1 MNEACTFTVITM
13 GCKLNYAESATMAR
27 DLLHRGYQR
36 VGLSRGGDITIINT
50 CSVTE
55 HADKKSRQAIRKAL
69 HINPKTQI
77 IVTGCSAQLRAE
89 SLRLI
94 PGVETVLGTDFR
106 DRVGEVAGNPGVGAL
121 FPGTGTVGSVFFPAW
136 SGGEDHRERTRSF
149 LKVQDG
155 CDYCCTYCTVPLAR
169 GRSRNI
175 PIAEVVLQAREIAGR
190 GVKEIVLTGVNTGDF
205 GKTTGE
211 SFADLLRQLSYV
223 EGIERYRISSIE
235 PNLLTG
241 EIIEMTAR
249 LKCFL
254 PHFHIPL
261 QSGSSRILRK
271 MGRRY
276 DPELFAGK
284 VSHIRSLMPFAFI
297 GVDVIAGFPGETEAD
312 FMETHNLLATL
323 KPSFLHVFPF
333 SPRPGTPAA
342 KLPMSERI
350 REGIITERTRM
361 LGQLSDKLHQE
372 FILANKGRK
381 EEVLFE
387 GKTGNDKMHGYT
399 RNYIRIERPYDR
411 SLINTVVEIIL
422 D

>member
-1 MNEACTFTVITM
+1 MNEKRTFTVVTL
-13 GCKLNYAESATMAR
+13 GCKLNYAESATIAR
-27 DLLHRGYQR
+27 ELTLKGYQR
-36 VGLSRGGDITIINT
+36 VGASAGAGITIINT

-69 HINPKTQI
+69 RINPETRV
-77 IVTGCSAQLRAE
+77 IVTGCSAQLRAG
-89 SLRLI
+89 SLAGI
-94 PGVETVLGTDFR
+94 PGVGAILGTDFR
-106 DRVGEVAGNPGVGAL
+106 DRVAQVAADPVYRAPLTGPGGA
-121 FPGTGTVGSVFFPAW
+121 GKVFFPAW
-136 SGGEDHRERTRSF
+136 SAGEDHRDRTRSF

-175 PIAEVVLQAREIAGR
+175 PIAQVVQQAQEIAAR

-211 SFADLLRQLSYV
+211 SFAGLLRELSLV
-223 EGIERYRISSIE
+223 KGIERYRISSIE
-235 PNLLTG
+235 PNLLTE
-241 EIIEMTAR
+241 EIIEMTASM
-249 LKCFL
+249 KCFL

-276 DPELFAGK
+276 DPGLFARK
-284 VSHIRSLMPFAFI
+284 VRFIRSLMPYAFI

-312 FMETHNLLATL
+312 FMETYKLLEDL
-323 KPSFLHVFPF
+323 EPSYLHIFPF

-342 KLPMSERI
+342 LLPVSERV

-361 LGQLSDKLHQE
+361 LGQLSDRLHRE
-372 FILANKGRK
+372 FIQANRGRK

-387 GKTGNDKMHGYT
+387 GKTGSGKMHGYT
-399 RNYIRIERPYDR
+399 RNYIRVERPYDR

>member
-1 MNEACTFTVITM
+1 MNDNKTFTVVTL
-13 GCKLNYAESATMAR
+13 GCKLNYAESATIAR
-27 DLLHRGYQR
+27 DLIQKGYQKA
-36 VGLSRGGDITIINT
+36 GASAGAGITIINT

-55 HADKKSRQAIRKAL
+55 HADKKSRQAVRKAL
-69 HINPKTQI
+69 RINPKTQI

-89 SLRLI
+89 SLRMI
-94 PGVETVLGTDFR
+94 
-106 DRVGEVAGNPGVGAL
+106 PGVGAIL
-121 FPGTGTVGSVFFPAW
+121 GTDYRHCVAQVAGDPDYRPQLTGNGMPGNVFFPAW
-136 SGGEDHRERTRSF
+136 SAGEDNRDRTRSF

-175 PIAEVVLQAREIAGR
+175 PIEQVVQQAQEIAAR

-211 SFADLLRQLSYV
+211 SFADLLRNLSLV
-223 EGIERYRISSIE
+223 QGIERYRISSIE
-235 PNLLTG
+235 PNLLTE
-241 EIIEMTAR
+241 EIIEMTAAM
-249 LKCFL
+249 KCFL

-276 DPELFAGK
+276 DPGLFASR
-284 VSHIRSLMPFAFI
+284 VRFIRSLMPHAFI
-297 GVDVIAGFPGETEAD
+297 GVDVIAGFPGETEDD
-312 FMETHNLLATL
+312 FIETHDLLSEL

-333 SPRPGTPAA
+333 SSRPGTPAA
-342 KLPMSERI
+342 LLPVWERV

-361 LGQLSDKLHQE
+361 LGQLSDRLHGE
-372 FILANKGRK
+372 FIEANKGRK

-387 GKTGNDKMHGYT
+387 GKTGSGKMHGYT
-399 RNYIRIERPYDR
+399 RNYIRVERPYNR